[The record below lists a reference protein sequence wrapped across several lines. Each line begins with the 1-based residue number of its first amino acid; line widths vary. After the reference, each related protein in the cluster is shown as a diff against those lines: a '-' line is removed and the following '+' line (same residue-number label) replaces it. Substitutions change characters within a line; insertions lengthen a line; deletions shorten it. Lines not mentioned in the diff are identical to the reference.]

1 MAKINKLTLRP
12 PKRDSLYDP
21 VTGLGQILFTRN
33 DDPILFRYSGCS
45 GIHPSS
51 SPPLPHSSIFK
62 HSRLMANWLL
72 GSFSFSFFIQFLL
85 SLLLSKCVF
94 SFHSHHSILPFFLK
108 SRLIQWVFFTG
119 LPGRRPPASMAPDFF
134 FHFEVRCMRLC
145 TGREESA
152 QSSSSS
158 SSDSASQVS
167 QLLT

>member
-12 PKRDSLYDP
+12 PKRDSLNDP

-72 GSFSFSFFIQFLL
+72 VSFSFSFFIQFLL

-134 FHFEVRCMRLC
+134 FISRFVVCGCVQGERNQLSLRPP
-145 TGREESA
+145 RPRIRPA
-152 QSSSSS
+152 R
-158 SSDSASQVS
+158 SASC
-167 QLLT
+167 